1 LRALPKYVIW
11 RSKGRKIETTI
22 SAGKMEEPV
31 DENGLRNLE
40 MKFGDFSI
48 NRNERTKKWQ
58 IIFA

>member
-1 LRALPKYVIW
+1 
-11 RSKGRKIETTI
+11 
-22 SAGKMEEPV
+22 MEEPV